1 MNTPTNVSTQQAAS
15 NATAPATST
24 RERVRTAVSEHGPVT
39 AAELGQRM
47 NLTPAAMRRHLDAL
61 LADGL
66 IAEREAPT
74 TGARRRGRPA
84 RAYVLTEAGHG
95 AMPDGYDALASQ
107 VIEHLIELGGE
118 QALVAVAQ
126 ERARE
131 LAHSVRPAVEA
142 AGDDPDARADALARA
157 LSRQGFAASTRP
169 VAEGTPLAGV
179 QLCQGHCPVQHVAA
193 SHPEFCEAERAAFS
207 EVLGVH
213 VQRLASLAHGDHVC
227 TTFIPTPAV
236 PRAQDTGPPG
246 PHAAPGETRHFD
258 TPDQTDAH
266 QKKEQR

>member
-1 MNTPTNVSTQQAAS
+1 M
-15 NATAPATST
+15 
-24 RERVRTAVSEHGPVT
+24 
-39 AAELGQRM
+39 
-47 NLTPAAMRRHLDAL
+47 
-61 LADGL
+61 
-66 IAEREAPT
+66 
-74 TGARRRGRPA
+74 
-84 RAYVLTEAGHG
+84 
-95 AMPDGYDALASQ
+95 
-107 VIEHLIELGGE
+107 
-118 QALVAVAQ
+118 
-126 ERARE
+126 
-131 LAHSVRPAVEA
+131 
-142 AGDDPDARADALARA
+142 
-157 LSRQGFAASTRP
+157 SRQGFAASTRP

-236 PRAQDTGPPG
+236 PRVQDAGPPG
-246 PHAAPGETRHFD
+246 PHAAPGVSRHLD